1 MDSMSFRP
9 GERQHVELALKYLE
23 EGGALIYKDPV
34 KASEKLYKAAEEAV
48 KTLAI
53 HYKWMI

>member
-1 MDSMSFRP
+1 MSFRP

-23 EGGALIYKDPV
+23 GGGALIYKDPV
-34 KASEKLYKAAEEAV
+34 KASEKLYKAAEEAE

>member
-1 MDSMSFRP
+1 MSFRP

-34 KASEKLYKAAEEAV
+34 KASEKLYKATEEAE